1 MPVPMKVRGPRPPA
15 VSTAVTA
22 VVPPRRPDTRGAL
35 DPGPADVV
43 RAQTL
48 VGNAA
53 VSAVMGGLPRGKEP
67 SPDSWAAR
75 QLLTGQQLVGNQ
87 AVANRGLPGPPERR
101 TPVPA
106 GKKPPAP
113 VAQKAKPA
121 AADRQPE
128 PDKSTVDSPDK
139 RAPKEQAAGPRTPGA
154 DPKFQALK
162 KDVATKKKAVGT
174 SHPPAT

>member
-43 RAQTL
+43 RAQAL

-75 QLLTGQQLVGNQ
+75 QLLTGQRLVGNQ
-87 AVANRGLPGPPERR
+87 AVANRGLPGPPERPA
-101 TPVPA
+101 PVPA
-106 GKKPPAP
+106 GKKPPVPADKKPPAP
-113 VAQKAKPA
+113 VAQNAKPA
-121 AADRQPE
+121 AADRKPE
-128 PDKSTVDSPDK
+128 PDKSTVDGPDK
-139 RAPKEQAAGPRTPGA
+139 RAPK
-154 DPKFQALK
+154 
-162 KDVATKKKAVGT
+162 
-174 SHPPAT
+174 